1 MAAATANWASSD
13 GKPGAPS
20 CTTRVAPVSS
30 EQAAMFHMIQAVEAY
45 QENRS
50 PGPMSMCSPACLS
63 CSTATPPCPCT
74 IPLGSP
80 VVPEE

>member
-1 MAAATANWASSD
+1 MTAVHAVGPGRLSVMARA
-13 GKPGAPS
+13 
-20 CTTRVAPVSS
+20 VLV
-30 EQAAMFHMIQAVEAY
+30 QAVEAY

-74 IPLGSP
+74 IPLGNP